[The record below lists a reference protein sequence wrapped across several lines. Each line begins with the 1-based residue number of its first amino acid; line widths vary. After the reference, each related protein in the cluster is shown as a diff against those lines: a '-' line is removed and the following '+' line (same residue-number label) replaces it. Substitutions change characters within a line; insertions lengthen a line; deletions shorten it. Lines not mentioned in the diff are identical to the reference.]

1 MKTER
6 QPRGASVKRGRR
18 GERGLTL
25 IETLVALGLFA
36 LSVATMGKFLVH
48 QIRTSNSNGNHTIA
62 YELAVQ
68 ELEDVRAQLYD
79 QMVSRSRESQV
90 GGMIFEIETS
100 VEDEAPSPNMK
111 TIDVDVNWSE
121 PGGVRNVALH
131 TIYTA
136 VTR

>member
-1 MKTER
+1 MKSDR
-6 QPRGASVKRGRR
+6 RARR

-25 IETLVALGLFA
+25 IETIVSLGLFA
-36 LSVATMGKFLVH
+36 LSVSTMGTFLVQ

-68 ELEDVRAQLYD
+68 EMEDLRAQLFD
-79 QMVSRSRESQV
+79 QMTSRSKESQV
-90 GGMIFEIETS
+90 GGMTFEIETVVADGVPS
-100 VEDEAPSPNMK
+100 VNMK
-111 TIDVDVNWSE
+111 SIDVDVNWNE
-121 PGGVRNVALH
+121 PGGGRNVALH

>member
-1 MKTER
+1 MRNER
-6 QPRGASVKRGRR
+6 QRR

-25 IETLVALGLFA
+25 IETLVALSLFA
-36 LSVATMGKFLVH
+36 LSVATMGTFMVH

-68 ELEDVRAQLYD
+68 ELEDIRAQLYE
-79 QMVSRSRESQV
+79 QMVSRSRESEV
-90 GGMIFEIETS
+90 GGMTFEIETN
-100 VEDEAPSPNMK
+100 VADESPSPNMK
-111 TIDVDVNWSE
+111 TIDVDVNWIE
-121 PGGVRNVALH
+121 PGGERNVALH